1 MNILLA
7 ITPDMYSK
15 VIIDSEVAGP
25 METLAFGAM
34 ILGIGLLAVFSVLC
48 LLWGALALFKVAFYD
63 LPAKKKTAAEAPEVP
78 APVAPVVATAPTVSE
93 DEELITV
100 FAAAI
105 AMAESESVGAKFR
118 VVSFK
123 RK

>member
-7 ITPDMYSK
+7 ITPDQYTQK
-15 VIIDSEVAGP
+15 IIETTSFG
-25 METLAFGAM
+25 ETLGFGAM
-34 ILGIGLLAVFSVLC
+34 MLGIGMLAVFAVLC
-48 LLWGALALFKVAFYD
+48 VLWGALVIFKIAFYD
-63 LPAKKKTAAEAPEVP
+63 VPNKKKASAEAKPVEATPTP
-78 APVAPVVATAPTVSE
+78 APTTTANE
-93 DEELITV
+93 DEELIAV

-105 AMAESESVGAKFR
+105 AMAESECLGAKFR

>member
-15 VIIDSEVAGP
+15 IIIEDAGP
-25 METLAFGAM
+25 METLGFGAM
-34 ILGIGLLAVFSVLC
+34 MLGIGILAVFSVLC
-48 LLWGALALFKVAFYD
+48 LLWGALMLFKIAFYD
-63 LPAKKKTAAEAPEVP
+63 LPAKKKNAKKEEAEAPVEIAP
-78 APVAPVVATAPTVSE
+78 AVTPVAVANE
-93 DEELITV
+93 DEELIAV

-105 AMAESESVGAKFR
+105 AMAESESYGAKFR
-118 VVSFK
+118 VVSFR